1 MNNREIDLN
10 AIIAKPLYLGL
21 LINIFIPAI
30 MIAIAYYLDHSK
42 ERTGMVP
49 SDTLNIL
56 FWALII
62 LSVADGTVAV
72 FLRKRLSSMPM
83 IRSNETFAGDLA
95 DRVLTMSLVC
105 FAITAAI
112 SLYGLAFYILGGT
125 FDHFLLF
132 VVISFIAFQFVR
144 PRLSFVEKVV
154 VAQEKLI
161 AEGRFLQGKK

>member
-10 AIIAKPLYLGL
+10 GIIAKPLYRGL
-21 LINIFIPAI
+21 LINIFMPAI
-30 MIAIAYYLDHSK
+30 MIAFAYYIDHSK

-62 LSVADGTVAV
+62 LSVADGAVAIL
-72 FLRKRLSSMPM
+72 LRKRLSSMPM
-83 IRSNETFAGDLA
+83 IRSKETFAGDLA
-95 DRVLTMSLVC
+95 DRVLAMSLVC
-105 FAITAAI
+105 FAVTAAI

-125 FDHFLLF
+125 FDHFFLF

-144 PRLSFVEKVV
+144 PRLGFIEKVV
-154 VAQEKLI
+154 AAQEKLVS
-161 AEGRFLQGKK
+161 EGRFFQGKK